1 MEKAL
6 QKPHCS
12 PWPFTLLRI
21 PTQAPAEP
29 PVLRETAGPGV
40 FGYGKFIY
48 FGGGQINTGSSE
60 ICGSFV
66 VSLSWAD
73 KGTFDEV
80 KGLCV
85 SNLSPAATRRDC
97 KMLRC
102 LRGTVIT

>member
-12 PWPFTLLRI
+12 PRPFTLLKI
-21 PTQAPAEP
+21 PTQAPAKGRSQGNR
-29 PVLRETAGPGV
+29 L
-40 FGYGKFIY
+40 FGYSKFIY

-73 KGTFDEV
+73 KETFDEV

-85 SNLSPAATRRDC
+85 SNLSPAATRSDC
-97 KMLRC
+97 KTLWC
-102 LRGTVIT
+102 LQGTVIT